1 MLWIVI
7 SRSSGCTH
15 ITKYILCIE
24 FDLIINETINFIYPE
39 NVGLLG
45 LFFCILIVYSQY
57 LYGGQV
63 AWKQSTGYWRM
74 HVHRD
79 WIRSLKFRFSYNRIV
94 VVMCGLVFVIS
105 STDCHRL
112 VHVVTYCIVCSLLVT
127 VRSQLISPRVL
138 FIKVCPHKLA
148 VGQLKRLT
156 WNIPFHGDWR
166 RTELHGASVN
176 F

>member
-1 MLWIVI
+1 MWRIVCPLRI
-7 SRSSGCTH
+7 KTTSPGW
-15 ITKYILCIE
+15 
-24 FDLIINETINFIYPE
+24 FIYII
-39 NVGLLG
+39 LIL
-45 LFFCILIVYSQY
+45 ILIVYSQY

-156 WNIPFHGDWR
+156 CSHIKFALIFHI
-166 RTELHGASVN
+166 
-176 F
+176 